1 MTNNVPARRSTQR
14 PARKPREPAIAQE
27 GSFYKAGGR
36 EVPDARK
43 VQRESNEKNIPYE
56 ILHTKQTKEYAE
68 VIVRAYAPNGQYID
82 DVVHHDFDTIG
93 QLKALEMLK
102 KQVAGD
108 PIYLDNEEIIVFED
122 LGKPFDEKGRPLLTG
137 QGYLK
142 LLTEMARFRNFS
154 IRDAVTKAARRAQLK
169 VLNKEW
175 RNEGEIKAE
184 QDEIDTV
191 NQIISEEQSKQGPK
205 KAREQVG
212 KRTPRKQPKES
223 EDDKTVDAEYKVKEK
238 PEKPETLDMT
248 GVDLDEL
255 KGINKNLDKWIKTCM
270 DQDKP
275 KTEKQVC
282 AWCEDLLDDK
292 KLTLDEF
299 KQVRK
304 ALGHDVK

>member
-1 MTNNVPARRSTQR
+1 MTNNVPARRPTQR

-191 NQIISEEQSKQGPK
+191 NQIINEEQSKQEPK
-205 KAREQVG
+205 KTREPVG
-212 KRTPRKQPKES
+212 QRNPRKQAKEH
-223 EDDKTVDAEYKVKEK
+223 EDDKTVDADYKVKAKADDE
-238 PEKPETLDMT
+238 PETLDMSS
-248 GVDLDEL
+248 VNLDEL
-255 KGINKNLDKWIKTCM
+255 KGINEDLDQWIQTRKTP
-270 DQDKP
+270 Q
-275 KTEKQVC
+275 TQKQVC
-282 AWCEDLLDDK
+282 KYCEKMITDGL
-292 KLTLDEF
+292 LTLEEF
-299 KQVRK
+299 KQVRR